1 MTHATRNAKW
11 IFFGQKVYDNK
22 QKPEFKKKKNQTL
35 YPDMAKVK
43 INLKI
48 FFKTLNCS
56 NM

>member
-22 QKPEFKKKKNQTL
+22 QKPEFKKKNQTL

-48 FFKTLNCS
+48 FLKTLNCS